1 VTPPTDET
9 PAAPHPSGE
18 AIPRARHTDRAGA
31 QAADPVSVPD
41 TDPRGTRVAQA
52 VKTWQRHLV
61 DLGGRNTLLWYRDL
75 PAGTLDLTSAHP
87 GGLAML
93 LAGRPTRLSD
103 LVREPAAL
111 DEARRRARTIRAK
124 TLELAEERGIAAGF
138 IAIGMASWT
147 VRGASRAPA
156 APVLLRSCVLKPTGA
171 AREDFD
177 LDLGNDVELNPVLE
191 HYLRSEQGLEL
202 DTGALEEL
210 ATASGGFDPHPVY
223 AELTR
228 LCSSVPDFSVMPR
241 LVVGTFSYA
250 KLPMVA
256 DLAAQGDSLAD
267 HDVVAALAGDPGA
280 LRTVRTS
287 VPDSPADSDPAHELL
302 ILDADSTQ
310 QAAIDAVRSGAHLV
324 IKGPP
329 GTGKSQTIANL
340 IASLAGEGKRVLFVA
355 EKRAAIDAVLS
366 RLEGVG
372 LGDLVLD
379 AYDGASNKRRLAQ
392 EFGAALERGSQV
404 QDPDTTEIEHVLVD
418 RRATLVDHAAA
429 LHEVRQPWGVS
440 AYQAQEAISTL
451 SGRAHPPT
459 SRVRIR
465 GERLTGLDRQ
475 RVQELGR
482 QLTEAASLG
491 AWSTEEGTDPWFGAR
506 ITTSEE
512 AVRARDITSRLSRGG
527 LQEVEQT
534 MHEVFAEV
542 SLPQAERVGDWGV
555 VLDSVGRVRDTLEV
569 FRPEIFDIPLADLVA
584 ATGDRASRDANG
596 VALGWYSRWRL
607 RRQARILLRP
617 GPPPAD
623 LHVALLDAQT
633 QRTAWQQMAG
643 AGGRPEIPVD
653 LDRARAAYTAV
664 ASDLTWLGERL
675 AATPRGGDLFGATL
689 PELRERLA
697 ELDARPERLTV
708 VPQVLGALDALREAG
723 MAALVDDLARRG
735 VEPDDVAAELDF
747 VWWTSLSEDLIV
759 RDPRYGAHD
768 GAQLQRV
775 AREYV
780 AADHAHLRASAD
792 RVRAGAGRRLREV
805 LADHP
810 EQEALVRAEAGKSR
824 RHRPLRDLLPRAS
837 ETLTAAKP
845 AWAMSPLVVASV
857 LPPGRW
863 FDVVIFD
870 EASQIPPAQAV
881 SAISRAHQVVVAGDE
896 RQLPPTSFF
905 TAAVD
910 EEGLPETDALTE
922 GFESVLDVLTAA
934 LPTRRLS
941 WHYRSLDERLVAFAN
956 REMYDGALVTFPGTG
971 TDAVV
976 RLESV
981 DGSGVVQPGEEAIE
995 STEAEVSRVVEL
1007 VLEHARTRPH
1017 ESLGVIALGIRHA
1030 TRLDDALRRALAT
1043 DAAAGVGDFFDED
1056 RPERFFV
1063 KNLERVQ
1070 GDERDAIILSVGYG
1084 KTPHGRVLHRFGPL
1098 NLEGGERRLNVAITR
1113 ARRRM
1118 TVVSS
1123 LLASDLD
1130 PARLKARGAVMLRDF
1145 LAYAAD
1151 GTFPAAVTE
1160 VDPAREG
1167 GTSTS
1172 PAPAGSI
1179 SHPVDPTSSH
1189 AAQKTHPFG
1198 TSLTADPLRSEFA
1211 RRLRGT
1217 GLVVHEAY
1225 GSAGQPIDLAV
1236 EDPEHPGHVLVA
1248 VETDGPTYAAM
1259 RSSRDRDRLRGEQLG
1274 RLGWM
1279 HVRVWT
1285 TDLFRDPARDVARVN
1300 AAVQQAVANRAAAAP
1315 VVQTPVDGDEVPPAP
1330 EQETPAEADESSPS
1344 PVPET
1349 PTDADEFTPT
1359 SDGGARARRVRGR
1372 KSRRVTAPAKT
1383 EQGELELGE
1392 LDPEPA
1398 DSEPAEPE
1406 PAELG
1411 PVQPQPADGEPAE
1424 PPPSKRGPM
1433 KLEQTKDDTDAGWGE
1448 HHPESAYDRYLRE
1461 QRPPHWGSD

>member
-9 PAAPHPSGE
+9 SAAPQPSGDAIPPTRHTEQEGAPPAAT
-18 AIPRARHTDRAGA
+18 IGA
-31 QAADPVSVPD
+31 DGAEQPVLD
-41 TDPRGTRVAQA
+41 ADPRGTRVAEA
-52 VKTWQRHLV
+52 VKVWQRHLV

-124 TLELAEERGIAAGF
+124 TLELSEERGIAAGF

-147 VRGASRAPA
+147 VRGATRAPA

-177 LDLGNDVELNPVLE
+177 LDLGNDVEFNPVLE
-191 HYLRSEQGLEL
+191 HYLRSEQGLDL
-202 DTGALEEL
+202 DTGALEEM
-210 ATASGGFDPHPVY
+210 ANASGAFDPHPVY
-223 AELTR
+223 AALTT
-228 LCSSVPDFSVMPR
+228 LCASVPEFSVAPR

-280 LRTVRTS
+280 LRAVRTS
-287 VPDSPADSDPAHELL
+287 VPDSPADSDPTHELL

-310 QAAIDAVRSGAHLV
+310 QSAIDAVRSGAHLV

-366 RLEGVG
+366 RLDGVG

-379 AYDGASNKRRLAQ
+379 AYDGASNKRRLAK
-392 EFGAALERGSQV
+392 EFGAALERGAQV
-404 QDPDTTEIEHVLVD
+404 QDPDTSEIERALVD
-418 RRATLVDHAAA
+418 RRATLVEHAGA

-440 AYQAQEAISTL
+440 AHQAQEAISML
-451 SGRAHPPT
+451 GALPQPPT
-459 SRVRIR
+459 SRVRVR
-465 GERLTGLDRQ
+465 GEQLAGLDRQ
-475 RVQELGR
+475 HVQELGR

-491 AWSTEEGTDPWFGAR
+491 AWSTEPGSDPWFGAR
-506 ITTSEE
+506 IATSEE
-512 AVRARDITSRLSRGG
+512 AVRARDITSRLSQGG
-527 LQEVEQT
+527 LQDVEQI

-542 SLPQAERVGDWGV
+542 SLPQADRIGDWGR

-569 FRPEIFDIPLADLVA
+569 FRPEIFDIPLGDLVA
-584 ATGDRASRDANG
+584 ATGDKAERDANG
-596 VALGWYSRWRL
+596 VSLGWYSRWRL
-607 RRQARILLRP
+607 RRQARSLLRP

-623 LHVALLDAQT
+623 LHAALLDAQT
-633 QRTAWQQMAG
+633 QRNAWQQMAG

-653 LDRARAAYTAV
+653 LDRARTAYTSV
-664 ASDLTWLGERL
+664 SSDLGWLAERL
-675 AATPRGGDLFGATL
+675 TATHGGGDLFSMTL
-689 PELRERLA
+689 VDLQARLA
-697 ELDARPERLTV
+697 ELDNRPDRLTV
-708 VPQVLGALDALREAG
+708 VPQVLGALDALREGG
-723 MAALVDDLARRG
+723 MGALVDDLARRG
-735 VEPDDVAAELDF
+735 VEPDDVAAELEF
-747 VWWTSLSEDLIV
+747 VWWTSFSEDLIV

-810 EQEALVRAEAGKSR
+810 DQEALVRAEAGKSR
-824 RHRPLRDLLPRAS
+824 RHRPLRDLLPKAA

-910 EEGLPETDALTE
+910 EDGAPETDALTE

-956 REMYDGALVTFPGTG
+956 REMYDGSLVTFPGTG

-981 DGSGVVQPGEEAIE
+981 EGSGIVQAGEEAIE

-1007 VLEHARTRPH
+1007 VLEHARTRPQ

-1030 TRLDDALRRALAT
+1030 TRLDDALRRVLAS
-1043 DAAAGVGDFFDED
+1043 DAAHGVGDFFDED

-1123 LLASDLD
+1123 LVANDLD
-1130 PARLKARGAVMLRDF
+1130 PARLKSRGAVMLRDF

-1151 GTFPAAVTE
+1151 GTFPVVVTE
-1160 VDPAREG
+1160 TAPATDTATG
-1167 GTSTS
+1167 PTTPAAATAVA
-1172 PAPAGSI
+1172 PAPAP
-1179 SHPVDPTSSH
+1179 HPEGMSS
-1189 AAQKTHPFG
+1189 
-1198 TSLTADPLRSEFA
+1198 TADPLRAEFA
-1211 RRLRGT
+1211 RRLRDS
-1217 GLVVHEAY
+1217 GLVVHESY

-1236 EDPEHPGHVLVA
+1236 EDPDHRGHVLVA
-1248 VETDGPTYAAM
+1248 VETDGPAYAAM

-1300 AAVQQAVANRAAAAP
+1300 AAVQQAVASRLTATVASAA
-1315 VVQTPVDGDEVPPAP
+1315 PPAP
-1330 EQETPAEADESSPS
+1330 APVEATVDSAAPPTPARAPEEPTADPAPSAPGPDAAADPAPEAETFDEFLPIADE
-1344 PVPET
+1344 
-1349 PTDADEFTPT
+1349 
-1359 SDGGARARRVRGR
+1359 GARQRRARGR
-1372 KSRRVTAPAKT
+1372 KAKRVIAPATSEQPDAPTLDLPAQQT
-1383 EQGELELGE
+1383 E
-1392 LDPEPA
+1392 
-1398 DSEPAEPE
+1398 
-1406 PAELG
+1406 
-1411 PVQPQPADGEPAE
+1411 
-1424 PPPSKRGPM
+1424 
-1433 KLEQTKDDTDAGWGE
+1433 DDTDRGWGE
-1448 HHPESAYDRYLRE
+1448 RQDESAHDRWLRE
-1461 QRPPHWGSD
+1461 QRPPHWGTD